1 MYRWKIANKH
11 INIGVAE
18 SQNGAEYIMNA
29 EIIDTQRENALKLD
43 IERMKLKSIE
53 EATKQF

>member
-1 MYRWKIANKH
+1 
-11 INIGVAE
+11 
-18 SQNGAEYIMNA
+18 MNA

-43 IERMKLKSIE
+43 MERMKLKSIE